1 MIQVRL
7 LKLGILSFLKFC
19 KNMHQKFK
27 GVSKNKNNPTGSMMK
42 YVNLENKETIMQK
55 YQICQNTKNTETKL
69 LLSHVKARQGYLKMP
84 LRKTKI

>member
-7 LKLGILSFLKFC
+7 LKLGILSFFC
-19 KNMHQKFK
+19 INMHQKSK

-55 YQICQNTKNTETKL
+55 YKISQNTKNIETKL